1 MQKVI
6 RILAITLVVIASAS
20 ALSTPTHKSGVV
32 FAEGSS
38 PVPSCSPY
46 DKNCQPP
53 L

>member
-6 RILAITLVVIASAS
+6 RILAISLVVIATAS
-20 ALSTPTHKSGVV
+20 VVSTPANQKNVV

-38 PVPSCSPY
+38 PVPLCVPTDKSCR
-46 DKNCQPP
+46 PP